1 MALLP
6 FLRGLCHP
14 PGSAFVRWASSAWWS
29 LPQSMDSLGRQNGS
43 PLILPFLPHLQARVL
58 IWNSASLHFCCILED
73 RKIVFKILSSNFVFL
88 AGYHEAMGL
97 KMFHVGWTQWLISV
111 IPATPE
117 AEWSIPGQKKK
128 KVTATPPQ
136 RQARH
141 GGGTHLRS
149 QLSTG
154 RSRRTGPRLPQSK
167 TRLYPKNNSSQTGQG
182 VCLRWYRAPA
192 WQVWGSHMLG
202 KCSTKF
208 QVAQVTWSCRSLG
221 YLSGSICGQGRPL

>member
-73 RKIVFKILSSNFVFL
+73 RKIVFKILSSIFGFL

-128 KVTATPPQ
+128 KLLQPHLNVKPGMVVVHTLDLSYQQTEVGGLVQGCPSQ
-136 RQARH
+136 KRDSIQKITQAKQGRECAS
-141 GGGTHLRS
+141 GGTE
-149 QLSTG
+149 
-154 RSRRTGPRLPQSK
+154 PLP
-167 TRLYPKNNSSQTGQG
+167 
-182 VCLRWYRAPA
+182 
-192 WQVWGSHMLG
+192 G
-202 KCSTKF
+202 KCEALT
-208 QVAQVTWSCRSLG
+208 C
-221 YLSGSICGQGRPL
+221 